1 MDLQWARQAL
11 TLLPDRA
18 LFWRDAATL
27 VIADP
32 HFGKAAAFRAGGVPV
47 PSGTTADDVARLEE
61 LVLRTGCRRLLILGD
76 FFHARAGR
84 APGTLAQL
92 EAWRARDPGLVVE
105 LVAGNHDRHAGA
117 PPADWG
123 IQVHEESLR
132 EPPFLFCH
140 EPPPRV
146 PRGWFALAGH
156 VHPFVSLEDRTG
168 RLRAPCF
175 IFGQRRALLPAF
187 GGFTGGT
194 SVRPLAGDRVYIA
207 GGDEIVPVW

>member
-1 MDLQWARQAL
+1 MDLHWARQAL
-11 TLLPDRA
+11 TLFPERA
-18 LFWRDAATL
+18 LLWRDAAAL

-61 LVLRTGCRRLLILGD
+61 LVARTGVRRLLILGD

-92 EAWRARDPGLVVE
+92 AAWRARDPGLTVE

-117 PPADWG
+117 PPQDWG
-123 IQVHEESLR
+123 IRLHEEPLR
-132 EPPFLFCH
+132 EAPFVFCH
-140 EPPPRV
+140 EAPARV
-146 PRGWFALAGH
+146 PRGWVALAGH
-156 VHPFVSLEDRTG
+156 VHPFASLEDRTG

-175 IFGQRRALLPAF
+175 IFGERRAILPAF
-187 GGFTGGT
+187 GTFTGGMG
-194 SVRPLAGDRVYIA
+194 VELCPGDRVYIA
-207 GGDEIVPVW
+207 GGDEVIPIR